1 MRYLFL
7 LVVLFQL
14 QLSAQPHLQIPA
26 TDFRLPT
33 EKGDSVSLF
42 SFRGRVVL
50 IDFWASWCAPCRVA
64 NKTLVK
70 IYPGLKAKGV
80 EVVSIS
86 LDEDRKSWLAAVK
99 KDKLPWLQLNENKG
113 WSSSVTTDWQINTIP
128 ATFLV
133 DQEGNII
140 GRDLVGP
147 DLEKAIDRLIR

>member
-1 MRYLFL
+1 MRTFFFL
-7 LVVLFQL
+7 IILFQL
-14 QLSAQPHLQIPA
+14 QLNAQPHLQIPA

-42 SFRGRVVL
+42 SLRGKVVL

-64 NKTLVK
+64 NKALVK
-70 IYPGLKAKGV
+70 TYPRLKAKGV
-80 EVVSIS
+80 AVVSIS

-99 KDKLPWLQLNENKG
+99 KDRLPWLQLNENRG
-113 WSSSVTTDWQINTIP
+113 WRSTVTTEWQINKIP

-140 GRDLVGP
+140 GRDLVDA
-147 DLEKAIDRLIR
+147 DLEKAIDRLLR